1 MLELLFLLLPFAA
14 ASGWYAAYYHFSH
27 FTSDKKND
35 FNREY
40 LLGLNYLL
48 NEQADKAVDTFIKIL
63 EVDTETVETHLALGV
78 LFRRRGEI
86 DRAIR
91 LHQNLIARPQ
101 LPKSQKIQALLALGQ
116 DYYYGGLLDRA
127 ERLFFEVATN
137 EEDNNNEYTRVAL
150 RYLLEIYQQQKRWEV
165 AIKNAKKISKWEPR
179 IIKNIAHYYC
189 ELAFNTL
196 KNESSPKE
204 AITFLE
210 QALKYD
216 PSCVRASL
224 MKGEIAIKAGKWE
237 KAIQIYQSIKK
248 QDPDYITETLAPLS
262 QCYLKRE
269 SGEADWLNY
278 LYTTLS
284 EYSKISICLAI
295 VKLLQEKDR
304 EKALQFLV
312 QQLESSPSL
321 QGLYH
326 LIDLH
331 LSEENFSSEEKPEK
345 DKDNNN
351 LAMLKTL
358 TAKLLQNKPIYRCLR
373 CGFNSKFLDWF
384 CPACRNWSTIKPDR
398 L

>member
-27 FTSDKKND
+27 TTSDKKND

-101 LPKSQKIQALLALGQ
+101 LPKPQKIQALLALGQ

-127 ERLFFEVATN
+127 ERLFFEIAQN
-137 EEDNNNEYTRVAL
+137 EDNNEYTRVAL
-150 RYLLEIYQQQKRWEV
+150 HYLLEIYQQQKCWEV
-165 AIKNAKKISKWEPR
+165 AVKHAKKISKWEPR
-179 IIKNIAHYYC
+179 MVKNIAHYYC
-189 ELAFNTL
+189 ELAVNAL
-196 KNESSPKE
+196 KNQSSQKE
-204 AITFLE
+204 VLVLLE

-269 SGEADWLNY
+269 SGETDLLNY
-278 LYTTLS
+278 LYATLS

-295 VKLLQEKDR
+295 VKLIQEKDR
-304 EKALQFLV
+304 EKALQFLI

-331 LSEENFSSEEKPEK
+331 LRENDLASTDINEKNK
-345 DKDNNN
+345 GINN
-351 LAMLKTL
+351 LTVLKTL
-358 TAKLLQNKPIYRCLR
+358 MAKLLKNKPIYRCLR